1 MEELDNKVLTIR
13 RSDLIVSTIMI
24 LGGLWFA
31 YDSFKMSYLTIKAGH
46 ATIATSPGLFPFII
60 SVLIILCSISV
71 LLNAIRSGASL
82 TFLTPSFLKRWAA
95 NFENWIPLVV
105 MCYFVVFVFILI
117 GRIPFIFATLS
128 FGMAMMLTFRATR
141 VIWIVV
147 INVVYSTFVIYCFS
161 NFAYTKF
168 PMSLF

>member
-1 MEELDNKVLTIR
+1 MEEQDKKVLIIR
-13 RSDLIVSTIMI
+13 RSDLIVSTIMVI
-24 LGGLWFA
+24 GGLWFA
-31 YDSFKMSYLTIKAGH
+31 YDSFMMSYQTIKAGH

-60 SVLIILCSISV
+60 SVLIILSSISV

-82 TFLTPSFLKRWAA
+82 SFLTPSFLRSWVAS
-95 NFENWIPLVV
+95 FENWISLIV
-105 MCYFVVFVFILI
+105 MFYFVVYVFILI
-117 GRIPFIFATLS
+117 GRIPFIFATLT
-128 FGMAMMLTFRATR
+128 FGIAMMLTFRATR
-141 VIWIVV
+141 IIWIVI